1 MYRVSCGYV
10 IFELPS
16 PWEPIAQ
23 YYLLVEGDKKRPS
36 IRIYPSTDRGISC
49 NSAREITGERSLAF
63 DYATPPS
70 RIVGR
75 DSSRSSILTA
85 LSIAFSEIAPVDYAQ
100 FTPLNSF
107 NGELSLRL
115 VVGVEEF
122 RKRARGRTQSSSW
135 RVQDAPSSD
144 GRPWPIFFPF
154 FSELHAIGSRRA
166 KEIASRA
173 SLRYSD
179 SSLFFVSFEND
190 RPESR
195 PEQGRYRKINIKK
208 MNKKKRER
216 ERWEKERKGEVSYE
230 SHRTRPTNRG
240 THAICYLYYI
250 RESTEPS

>member
-122 RKRARGRTQSSSW
+122 RKRARGKTQSSSW

-154 FSELHAIGSRRA
+154 FSELHDRIAKSEGDRVSR
-166 KEIASRA
+166 IASIQRLLALLPFLRKRSPRVSSRA
-173 SLRYSD
+173 
-179 SSLFFVSFEND
+179 
-190 RPESR
+190 RP
-195 PEQGRYRKINIKK
+195 I
-208 MNKKKRER
+208 
-216 ERWEKERKGEVSYE
+216 
-230 SHRTRPTNRG
+230 
-240 THAICYLYYI
+240 
-250 RESTEPS
+250 

>member
-63 DYATPPS
+63 DYATPSS

-154 FSELHAIGSRRA
+154 FRSYTRSDREERRRSRLAHRFDTATPRSSSFPSKTIAQSLVQSKADIG
-166 KEIASRA
+166 K
-173 SLRYSD
+173 
-179 SSLFFVSFEND
+179 
-190 RPESR
+190 
-195 PEQGRYRKINIKK
+195 
-208 MNKKKRER
+208 
-216 ERWEKERKGEVSYE
+216 
-230 SHRTRPTNRG
+230 
-240 THAICYLYYI
+240 
-250 RESTEPS
+250 